1 VAYPLASISNNP
13 INISVFWENE
23 RLPKI
28 DKRDRFRGS
37 QELGGHLGHPMAK
50 DVYYEV
56 LFDDIS
62 V

>member
-1 VAYPLASISNNP
+1 MRDS
-13 INISVFWENE
+13 
-23 RLPKI
+23 PKI
-28 DKRDRFRGS
+28 DVSVVSNRFRGS

-56 LFDDIS
+56 LFDDIP